1 MSHVRLAKSETR
13 LESFPYITM
22 KIAYRGKGT
31 RDMRVRIKDF
41 STPNQ
46 KDIDLDA
53 TFDAPEVDAIV
64 NRCVSQVTE
73 SLKSPTGH
81 FTDDD
86 RGHMTQ
92 IFFSLRNTHL
102 AIRKL
107 LEQEDKSP
115 ISVSAMPLVRIQL
128 ETLFAISL
136 IVEQPDTFPLYLK
149 DGWKRLYVRHL
160 WFREESKG
168 LPRITHG
175 LSHVEPSLEGMRI
188 LAGVSD
194 EEKLTIDVEELGV
207 VPPPG
212 FRPKPIR
219 WFPTP
224 GDVLDRINEPARKR
238 MLARLLPEYDF
249 LCSFVH
255 VSPHS
260 KVFPAIF
267 DRRQP
272 FGAMFTTGQRYE
284 MFQKEIAGPA
294 LWLDL
299 LSIVQSCCEFV
310 PIYPAD
316 MDLVA
321 TLTDAWKTVHDLS
334 LIGRK
339 VWELRAKKLLG
350 ALD

>member
-1 MSHVRLAKSETR
+1 
-13 LESFPYITM
+13 
-22 KIAYRGKGT
+22 
-31 RDMRVRIKDF
+31 MRVRIKEF
-41 STPNQ
+41 ATPSQ

-53 TFDAPEVDAIV
+53 RYDAPKADAIV
-64 NRCVSQVTE
+64 NRCVAQVTD
-73 SLKSPTGH
+73 SLKTQTKH

-86 RGHMTQ
+86 RGHITQ
-92 IFFSLRNTHL
+92 IFFSLKNTHL

-107 LEQEDKSP
+107 MEQEYKSP

-128 ETLFAISL
+128 ETLFAVSL
-136 IVEQPDTFPLYLK
+136 IVEQPATFPLYLK

-160 WFREESKG
+160 WFREESRG
-168 LPRITHG
+168 LLRIMQG
-175 LSHVEPSLEGMRI
+175 LKHVEPGLEAMRM
-188 LAGVSD
+188 LAGVTD

-207 VPPPG
+207 APPPG
-212 FRPKPIR
+212 FQPKPIR

-224 GDVLDRINEPARKR
+224 GDVLDRIKEPERKG

-267 DRRQP
+267 DERRP
-272 FGAMFTTGQRYE
+272 FGAMFTTGQREE

-294 LWLDL
+294 MWLDL
-299 LSIVQSCCEFV
+299 LSIVQSCCELV
-310 PIYPAD
+310 PVYPND
-316 MDLVA
+316 MELVA
-321 TLTDAWKTVHDLS
+321 TLTVAWKTVHDLS